1 MSELSII
8 NNNDILIVCFGG
20 FALQIG
26 GITPFEFLNYLSSI
40 YINKVDLLFYV
51 DKYQCWYHK
60 GIESIT
66 NNVDDTVIYLNNKI
80 NSGQYKKII
89 FMGVSAGGYAS
100 ILFGSLCNNVDYVVS
115 FLPQTILKNPIDI
128 NYVDLKNILNSQTK
142 YILYGDPNI
151 TNVNN
156 IHNIYHC
163 ENIEKNSNVTVV
175 KKK

>member
-20 FALQIG
+20 FALQMGWI
-26 GITPFEFLNYLSSI
+26 IPFEFLNYLSSI
-40 YINKVDLLFYV
+40 YI
-51 DKYQCWYHK
+51 
-60 GIESIT
+60 
-66 NNVDDTVIYLNNKI
+66 NNKI

-128 NYVDLKNILNSQTK
+128 NYFDLKNILNSKTK

-163 ENIEKNSNVTVV
+163 ENIEKNSNVTVL
-175 KKK
+175 KKEKIDLKKMRDNGDIKNILDELLLF

>member
-1 MSELSII
+1 
-8 NNNDILIVCFGG
+8 
-20 FALQIG
+20 
-26 GITPFEFLNYLSSI
+26 
-40 YINKVDLLFYV
+40 
-51 DKYQCWYHK
+51 
-60 GIESIT
+60 
-66 NNVDDTVIYLNNKI
+66 
-80 NSGQYKKII
+80 
-89 FMGVSAGGYAS
+89 MGVSAGGYAS

-163 ENIEKNSNVTVV
+163 ENIEKNSNVTVL
-175 KKK
+175 KKEKIDLKKMRDNGDIKNILDELLLF